1 VPQQP
6 MYLQIA
12 DDLRKR
18 IELGAALPPRSD
30 DSAAVELDG
39 RLPKALRPGDQL
51 PTEQGLSEAYSAS
64 RNTIRDAIK
73 QLTGSGLVETRQGQG
88 TFVIKRTDIDPFVTV
103 LSTDPLASKGAEGAT
118 YLSDVKSKHRKAN
131 ASVPKV
137 EIQVPPVEVA
147 RRLRLTPGTQVVS
160 RHQMRYI
167 DDTPWSLQTSFYPVD
182 FIARGATRLISAE
195 DIVEGTVHYIA
206 EVLDIKQVGYRD
218 WITARSP
225 DPNEQDFFGLAH
237 DAAVFELFRTAFDQT
252 GTPLRVTVTVFPAD
266 RNQFIVNVGDV
277 PDPTYEAG
285 QPSESA

>member
-1 VPQQP
+1 

-18 IELGAALPPRSD
+18 IELGAALPPESD

-39 RLPKALRPGDQL
+39 RLPRALRPGDQL

-73 QLTGSGLVETRQGQG
+73 QLTGLGLVETRQGQG
-88 TFVIKRTDIDPFVTV
+88 TFVTKRIDIDPFVTV

-118 YLSDVKSKHRKAN
+118 YLSDVKSKHRKAD
-131 ASVPKV
+131 ASIPKV

-147 RRLRLTPGTQVVS
+147 RRLRLAPRTQVVS

-167 DDTPWSLQTSFYPVD
+167 DDTPWSLQTSFYPMD
-182 FIARGATRLISAE
+182 FVTRGATRLYSAE
-195 DIVEGTVHYIA
+195 DIVEGTVQYIA
-206 EVLDIKQVGYRD
+206 EVLNIKQVGYRD

-237 DAAVFELFRTAFDQT
+237 DAAVFELFRTGFDQT

-266 RNQFIVNVGDV
+266 RNQFIVNVGNV
-277 PDPTYEAG
+277 PDPSYEAG

>member
-1 VPQQP
+1 MPQQP

-18 IELGAALPPRSD
+18 IELGAARPPESD
-30 DSAAVELDG
+30 ASAAVELDG
-39 RLPKALRPGDQL
+39 RLPKAFRPGDQL

-73 QLTGSGLVETRQGQG
+73 QLTGLGLVETKQGQG
-88 TFVIKRTDIDPFVTV
+88 TFVTKRIDIDPFVTV

-118 YLSDVKSKHRKAN
+118 YLSDVKSKHRKAD

-137 EIQVPPVEVA
+137 EIQMPPVEVA
-147 RRLRLTPGTQVVS
+147 RRLRLAPRTQVVS

-182 FIARGATRLISAE
+182 FITRGATRLISAE

-206 EVLDIKQVGYRD
+206 EALNIKQVGYRD

-266 RNQFIVNVGDV
+266 RNQFIINVGDV
-277 PDPTYEAG
+277 PDPSYEAEE
-285 QPSESA
+285 PSESA

>member
-1 VPQQP
+1 L
-6 MYLQIA
+6 YLQIA

-18 IELGAALPPRSD
+18 IELGAAALPSEGD
-30 DSAAVELDG
+30 DPAAVELDTQLL
-39 RLPKALRPGDQL
+39 RVLRPGDQL
-51 PTEQGLSEAYSAS
+51 LTEQGLSEAYSAS

-73 QLTGSGLVETRQGQG
+73 QLTGLGLVETRQGQG
-88 TFVIKRTDIDPFVTV
+88 TFVTKRIAIDPFVTV

-118 YLSDVKSKHRKAN
+118 YLSDVKSKHRKAD

-147 RRLRLTPGTQVVS
+147 RRLRLAPGTQVVS

-182 FIARGATRLISAE
+182 FITRGATRLISAE

-206 EVLDIKQVGYRD
+206 KVLDVRQVGYRD

-225 DPNEQDFFGLAH
+225 DPNEQEFFGLAH

-277 PDPTYEAG
+277 PDPSYEAG

>member
-1 VPQQP
+1 MPQQP

-18 IELGAALPPRSD
+18 IELGAALPPESD

-39 RLPKALRPGDQL
+39 RLPRALRPGDQL

-73 QLTGSGLVETRQGQG
+73 QLTGLGLVETRQGQG
-88 TFVIKRTDIDPFVTV
+88 TFVTKRIDIDPFVTV

-118 YLSDVKSKHRKAN
+118 YLSDVKSKHRKAD
-131 ASVPKV
+131 ASIPKV

-147 RRLRLTPGTQVVS
+147 RRLRLAPRTQVVS

-167 DDTPWSLQTSFYPVD
+167 DDTPWSLQTSFYPMD
-182 FIARGATRLISAE
+182 FVTRGATRLYSAE
-195 DIVEGTVHYIA
+195 DIVEGTVQYIA
-206 EVLDIKQVGYRD
+206 EVLNIKQVGYRD

-237 DAAVFELFRTAFDQT
+237 DAAVFELFRTGFDQT

-266 RNQFIVNVGDV
+266 RNQFIVNVGNV
-277 PDPTYEAG
+277 PDPSYEAG